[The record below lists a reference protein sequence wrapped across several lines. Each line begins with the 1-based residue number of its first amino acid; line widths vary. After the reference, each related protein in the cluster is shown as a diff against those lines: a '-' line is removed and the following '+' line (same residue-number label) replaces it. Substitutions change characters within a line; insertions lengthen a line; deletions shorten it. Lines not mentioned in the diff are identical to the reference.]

1 MKTSSYRPES
11 CVAVLIAALV
21 ILAAIV
27 APPPAARAAAVNL
40 LVNGDLAKGSEHQP
54 DDWRTEAWLNDPDA
68 FSYDWTHPAA
78 GGPGELK
85 VTALKANDARWM
97 QALSLQPGWYHITA
111 EVRTEKVGTQ
121 ATGASVS
128 IMEDGIMSADI
139 RGTSGWQPVGL
150 YMKVGGQGA
159 DVQIALRVGG
169 FGSLNT
175 GTAYFRNARVEKIA
189 APPAGA
195 AQVYDLAAIRK
206 AAEPLPIGQPITL
219 VAVFVI
225 LGVISAYGW
234 WMFGVE
240 EPLRKPTQPNRA
252 ERRAQARRAR

>member
-1 MKTSSYRPES
+1 MPTSSYNRS
-11 CVAVLIAALV
+11 FCAAFIATLAIMLSVIALS
-21 ILAAIV
+21 
-27 APPPAARAAAVNL
+27 PRARAAVANL

-68 FSYDWTHPAA
+68 FVYDWTHPAA

-111 EVRTEKVGTQ
+111 EVRTVNVGTQ

-128 IMEDGIMSADI
+128 IMEDGIMSADV
-139 RGTSGWQPVGL
+139 RGTTGWQPAGL

-159 DVQIALRVGG
+159 DVQVALRVGG

-175 GTAYFRNARVEKIA
+175 GTAYFRNARVEKIP

-225 LGVISAYGW
+225 LGVVAAYGW

-240 EPLRKPTQPNRA
+240 EPLRKPIQPNRA
-252 ERRAQARRAR
+252 ERRAKARRAR